1 MATFSSL
8 GVQKNYIKAIKE
20 LGISSPSEI
29 QEKTIPVLLK
39 SATDFIGLAQTGTGK
54 TAAFGL
60 PVLHHIDTSSDDIQ
74 ALILSPTRELV
85 QQIKKQ
91 LFKFTKF
98 NEQKV
103 FVEAVFGGEKI
114 DHQMNNLKRTTH
126 IVVATPGR
134 LIDLIE
140 RGSVDISHVKTVI
153 LDENNQKLN
162 EIKSGKIAI
171 VIMGMPYKC
180 PPAPFEASLLVDS
193 MLRKRGIRDSVEI
206 DFYSPAPITLPAAGP
221 EVSKKILDLVNS
233 EKITFHN
240 SQKIKHVESKKLIFE
255 NDEYSFDILLAIPP
269 HIAPKI
275 IYDSNLAKAP
285 GFIPIDRDCKT
296 PFENIFAVGDVTS
309 LTVID
314 SLVVPKA
321 GIFAEGE
328 GITVA
333 KNIISKI
340 ESKETSAIFDGKGGC
355 FLESGRDTASII
367 EVDMFTN
374 SKPSTKLTEST
385 KDNLSK
391 KLDFEKERLS
401 KWL

>member
-1 MATFSSL
+1 MSSIPHVVIL
-8 GVQKNYIKAIKE
+8 G
-20 LGISSPSEI
+20 GG
-29 QEKTIPVLLK
+29 
-39 SATDFIGLAQTGTGK
+39 FGGLAAANEIRNSLDSSKVKITIIDKKDWFMVGYAKLWIMNGTRTFENSIGSLNE
-54 TAAFGL
+54 L
-60 PVLHHIDTSSDDIQ
+60 P
-74 ALILSPTRELV
+74 
-85 QQIKKQ
+85 KKQ
-91 LFKFTKF
+91 INFVKDEIIEINLKNNFVKTKF
-98 NEQKV
+98 ENIS
-103 FVEAVFGGEKI
+103 FDFLIISMGAVLAPEKI
-114 DHQMNNLKRTTH
+114 PGLAENGFNLYDHNQ
-126 IVVATPGR
+126 
-134 LIDLIE
+134 
-140 RGSVDISHVKTVI
+140 
-153 LDENNQKLN
+153 LDQINEKLN
-162 EIKSGKIAI
+162 KIESGKIAI

-221 EVSKKILDLVNS
+221 EVSKQILDLVNS

-255 NDEYSFDILLAIPP
+255 NEEFTFDILLAIPP
-269 HIAPKI
+269 HIAPKV
-275 IYDSNLAKAP
+275 IYDSNLAIKP

-309 LTVID
+309 LTVND
-314 SLVVPKA
+314 TMAVPKA

-328 GITVA
+328 GIVVA
-333 KNIISKI
+333 KNIISKL
-340 ESKETSAIFDGKGGC
+340 ESNEKSILFAGKGGC

-374 SKPSTKLTEST
+374 QKPTTKLTEST
-385 KDNLSK
+385 KDNFTK